1 MKNTQDKTIGSSIP
15 VKPIRKKSV
24 PEAVIQEIRSLIDAG
39 HLVPGSKLPGER
51 ELAQMMNV
59 SRPSLR
65 EALKVL
71 SLLGVIENRPG
82 SGTFLA
88 TASDQWSIEP
98 FSILFLLKKS
108 TLFEIFDARKIL
120 EGGVAALAA
129 SNRTDEDLKAM
140 EETLEKMRL
149 NLGKPEKYT
158 KLETEFHRTIIE
170 AAGNLVIADLMKK
183 VYKLLKETRDR
194 IYEKYSSRIRAYR
207 DQDYKNHE
215 TIYNAIKTGDAQMAA
230 KAMADHLLEFEKKL
244 RDEQNRDEQNKSNIT

>member
-1 MKNTQDKTIGSSIP
+1 MGNRIQSKAIETSFP
-15 VKPIRKKSV
+15 VKPIRKRSV
-24 PEAVIQEIRSLIDAG
+24 PEAIIQEIRSLIDAG

-51 ELAQMMNV
+51 ELAQLMNV

-88 TASDQWSIEP
+88 SASDQWPIEP

-129 SNRTDEDLKAM
+129 NHRSDEDLKAM

-149 NLGKPEKYT
+149 HLGNPEKYT
-158 KLETEFHRTIIE
+158 KYELEFHRTVIE
-170 AAGNLVIADLMKK
+170 AAGNRVIADLMEKL
-183 VYKLLKETRDR
+183 YKLLKETRAR
-194 IYEKYSSRIRAYR
+194 IYQKYSFKIRAYR
-207 DQDYKNHE
+207 DQDYKNHM
-215 TIYNAIKTGDAQMAA
+215 TICNAIKEGDAQTAA
-230 KAMADHLLEFEKKL
+230 KAMADHLLDFEKRL
-244 RDEQNRDEQNKSNIT
+244 RDEHNKRVIT

>member
-1 MKNTQDKTIGSSIP
+1 MKP
-15 VKPIRKKSV
+15 VRKKSV
-24 PEAVIQEIRSLIDAG
+24 PEAIIQEIRSLIDAG

-65 EALKVL
+65 EALRVL

-88 TASDQWSIEP
+88 SSSDQWPIEP

-129 SNRTDEDLKAM
+129 TTGPMRTSRPWKRPSEN
-140 EETLEKMRL
+140 MRL

-158 KLETEFHRTIIE
+158 KFEFEFHRTVIE
-170 AAGNLVIADLMKK
+170 AAGNLVIADLMEKALQASQRDKGPHLRK
-183 VYKLLKETRDR
+183 VFLSRFGPTGIR
-194 IYEKYSSRIRAYR
+194 ITKIMRRSI
-207 DQDYKNHE
+207 
-215 TIYNAIKTGDAQMAA
+215 NAIKAGNAQMAA
-230 KAMADHLLEFEKKL
+230 KAMADHLLDFEKRL
-244 RDEQNRDEQNKSNIT
+244 RDEQNK

>member
-1 MKNTQDKTIGSSIP
+1 MGNDLQYKTVEESIP

-24 PEAVIQEIRSLIDAG
+24 PEAIIQELKSLIDAG

-65 EALKVL
+65 EALKAL

-88 TASDQWSIEP
+88 SSSDQWPIEP

-129 SNRTDEDLKAM
+129 NHRTDEDLKAM

-149 NLGKPEKYT
+149 HLGNPEKYT
-158 KLETEFHRTIIE
+158 KYELEFHRAVIE
-170 AAGNLVIADLMKK
+170 AAGNRVIADLMEKL
-183 VYKLLKETRDR
+183 YKLLKETRAR
-194 IYEKYSSRIRAYR
+194 IYQKYSFKIRAYR
-207 DQDYKNHE
+207 DQDYKNHM
-215 TIYNAIKTGDAQMAA
+215 TICNAIKAGDAQTAA
-230 KAMADHLLEFEKKL
+230 QAMADHLLDFEKRL
-244 RDEQNRDEQNKSNIT
+244 RDEHSKRVMT

>member
-1 MKNTQDKTIGSSIP
+1 MEDRIHSKAIETSIP

-24 PEAVIQEIRSLIDAG
+24 PEAIIQEIRSLIDAG

-51 ELAQMMNV
+51 ELAQRMNV

-71 SLLGVIENRPG
+71 SLLGIIENRPG

-88 TASDQWSIEP
+88 SSSDQWPIEP

-129 SNRTDEDLKAM
+129 THRSDEDLKAM
-140 EETLEKMRL
+140 EEALENMRL
-149 NLGKPEKYT
+149 NLGKPEEYT
-158 KLETEFHRTIIE
+158 KFEFDFHQTIIE
-170 AAGNLVIADLMKK
+170 AAGNLVIADLMEK
-183 VYKLLKETRDR
+183 VYKLLKETRTR
-194 IYEKYSSRIRAYR
+194 IYVKYSSRIRVHR
-207 DQDYKNHE
+207 DQDYKNHM
-215 TIYNAIKTGDAQMAA
+215 TIYNAIRAGNPQMAA
-230 KAMADHLLEFEKKL
+230 QTMADHLLDFEKRL
-244 RDEQNRDEQNKSNIT
+244 RDEQSK

>member
-1 MKNTQDKTIGSSIP
+1 MGNRIQGKAIETPIP
-15 VKPIRKKSV
+15 VKPIRRKSV
-24 PEAVIQEIRSLIDAG
+24 PEAIIQEIRSLIDAG

-88 TASDQWSIEP
+88 SSSAQWPIEP

-129 SNRTDEDLKAM
+129 THRSDEDLKAM
-140 EETLEKMRL
+140 EEALDNMRL
-149 NLGKPEKYT
+149 HLGKPDQYT
-158 KLETEFHRTIIE
+158 RFELKFHRAIIE
-170 AAGNLVIADLMKK
+170 AARNLVIADLMEKL
-183 VYKLLKETRDR
+183 YKLLKETRAR
-194 IYEKYSSRIRAYR
+194 IYKKYSSLYRAHR

-215 TIYNAIKTGDAQMAA
+215 TIYNAIKTGDAQRAA
-230 KAMADHLLEFEKKL
+230 KAMADHLLDFEKRL
-244 RDEQNRDEQNKSNIT
+244 RDEQSK